1 MTWKRCWLP
10 DAFRMHPLGRL
21 ARGEFRHSAFNA
33 IHFRRAFRSRTFYL
47 PARFMATVRPF
58 AALRPKPE
66 LAAQI
71 CELPYD
77 VLSSNEAREIA
88 AGNPLSFLRVS
99 KPEID
104 LPPGTDIYSP
114 QVYAKGEENFRRLIT
129 EGALRQDAQPCFYLY
144 RQIMGGH
151 GQIGLVAAASCEEDL
166 RGLVKKHE
174 LTRPGKSSDPG
185 RRSES
190 LRSPTGPALLAYRA
204 RPRDAVV
211 IAGRAAQA
219 PA

>member
-33 IHFRRAFRSRTFYL
+33 IHFRRAFCCRAFYL

-77 VLSSNEAREIA
+77 VMSSDEAREIA
-88 AGNPLSFLRVS
+88 AGNPFSFLHVS

-104 LPPGTDIYSP
+104 LPPAADIYSL
-114 QVYAKGEENFRRLIT
+114 QVYAKGAENFRRLLSH
-129 EGALRQDAQPCFYLY
+129 GALRHDA
-144 RQIMGGH
+144 RH
-151 GQIGLVAAASCEEDL
+151 GLDRL
-166 RGLVKKHE
+166 PH
-174 LTRPGKSSDPG
+174 
-185 RRSES
+185 
-190 LRSPTGPALLAYRA
+190 
-204 RPRDAVV
+204 
-211 IAGRAAQA
+211 
-219 PA
+219 